1 MNLALIFFSKAS
13 QLANS
18 KNSFRPVFH
27 QAAVEGSCN
36 CVPVKRIW
44 VAISRL
50 GDLSALVDAYIAKP
64 SSHWLSHSSMAA
76 GVSGPAKGGMI
87 FDAIKRRGVAGG
99 GRVTEGG
106 GEGRIVRGARR
117 RGTYGRG
124 GAPKNGGRTSFSDS
138 SPEESSGVLGVG
150 GCGLLWR
157 GTTSKGPKKGRGF
170 AAVDCLVKRGGGVFS
185 RVPAVGLE
193 FYRGQMSK
201 KKVEASCQ

>member
-1 MNLALIFFSKAS
+1 VM
-13 QLANS
+13 
-18 KNSFRPVFH
+18 
-27 QAAVEGSCN
+27 
-36 CVPVKRIW
+36 
-44 VAISRL
+44 ISRL

-76 GVSGPAKGGMI
+76 GVSGPAKGAMI
-87 FDAIKRRGVAGG
+87 FDAIKRRSVAGG

-106 GEGRIVRGARR
+106 GEGRIVRGAHR

-150 GCGLLWR
+150 RCGLLWR

-193 FYRGQMSK
+193 CYRGQMSK
-201 KKVEASCQ
+201 KKWKPPVNRGSLFAVTQIDRTTVYSPEREATARGGYRLSGYI